1 MGAEDRNTILSNLK
15 SITYEL
21 GCGRTLWD
29 WLLETYKE
37 IYKAVF
43 EISDYSALP
52 FDRITH
58 GEIDAL
64 NELRSC
70 VEADRK
76 AIATLKDAGLGSIRQ
91 RIIELRDKV
100 MNKPTQQYIQHPE
113 YRLNPYL
120 AR

>member
-1 MGAEDRNTILSNLK
+1 M
-15 SITYEL
+15 
-21 GCGRTLWD
+21 
-29 WLLETYKE
+29 
-37 IYKAVF
+37 
-43 EISDYSALP
+43 
-52 FDRITH
+52 
-58 GEIDAL
+58 
-64 NELRSC
+64 
-70 VEADRK
+70 EADRK